1 MTNGGKRVPIHIKV
15 ENIENPEDI
24 SEYKSI
30 HAAMKKYKK
39 SFQTIKNYI
48 TNNNPING
56 YMWTKINPDGI
67 ETQSDIN
74 SDINSD
80 IHSDVPLE
88 DLVEYTCEVDN
99 DYLQDEADLDESGTP
114 REYLIL
120 PLKPI
125 PEESNKS
132 VKIQPP
138 LPPQPKQPK
147 PREQCICSIM

>member
-56 YMWTKINPDGI
+56 YMWTKINSDGI

-74 SDINSD
+74 TD
-80 IHSDVPLE
+80 IHSETHSEVPLE
-88 DLVEYTCEVDN
+88 DVEYTCEVDN
-99 DYLQDEADLDESGTP
+99 DYLQDEADLDETGTP
-114 REYLIL
+114 REYEIL

-132 VKIQPP
+132 VKIQK
-138 LPPQPKQPK
+138 PPQPQPK
-147 PREQCICSIM
+147 PRDQCQCVCSIM